1 MAKEQKEQKD
11 ELSYN
16 ELKNVAAQLQQQ
28 LAERDA
34 ALRNV
39 NEIREMAYICL
50 QLLDHKDV
58 LHEEMLTKVLDFL
71 DKLIPVPKEQQE

>member
-58 LHEEMLTKVLDFL
+58 LPEEMLTKVLDFL

>member
-58 LHEEMLTKVLDFL
+58 LTGDMLTKVLDFL

>member
-1 MAKEQKEQKD
+1 MVKEQKEQKD

-58 LHEEMLTKVLDFL
+58 LPKEMLTKVLDFL